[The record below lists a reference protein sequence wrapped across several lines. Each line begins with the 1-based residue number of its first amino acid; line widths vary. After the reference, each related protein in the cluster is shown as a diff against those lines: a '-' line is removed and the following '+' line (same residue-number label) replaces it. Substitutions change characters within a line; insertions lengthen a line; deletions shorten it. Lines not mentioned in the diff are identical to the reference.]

1 MLAQS
6 NPSKRR
12 RYINLH
18 IHGIDLI
25 EHVRL
30 FVCGMIK

>member
-6 NPSKRR
+6 TPPKRR
-12 RYINLH
+12 RRFINLH

-25 EHVRL
+25 EYVRL
-30 FVCGMIK
+30 FVVV

>member
-12 RYINLH
+12 RRFINLH
-18 IHGIDLI
+18 IHGIDVI

-30 FVCGMIK
+30 FVVI